1 MRKNFSHLTSPN
13 KKGGIMK
20 KLKLIALTA
29 LVLGFASLNWTA
41 QTAQANGIGYI
52 NYKKIQENYA
62 LARDAAKEVDA
73 KALEL
78 QQYLVDKEKEYKA
91 MDTPVKK
98 KNFEDKMAKDFKVK
112 QDAYL
117 KLKMDKEETVY
128 NKVQD
133 AANQVLVEQKLDAI
147 VDYRVIFVGGLD
159 ITNMVIDKLNKGK

>member
-1 MRKNFSHLTSPN
+1 MKN
-13 KKGGIMK
+13 
-20 KLKLIALTA
+20 LKLIALTA
-29 LVLGFASLNWTA
+29 LILGFASLNWTA
-41 QTAQANGIGYI
+41 QTAQASGIGYL
-52 NYKKIQENYA
+52 NYKKIQENYP
-62 LARDAAKEVDA
+62 LAREAAKEVDA

-98 KNFEDKMAKDFKVK
+98 KNFEDKTAKDFKVK

-117 KLKMDKEETVY
+117 KLKTDKEETVY
-128 NKVQD
+128 NKVQE